1 MVVVLSSECEKRYGC
16 RGNSVD
22 GVGGPGWSSGA
33 SSRFGL
39 YTLRQGNASSECVVA
54 KYQV

>member
-1 MVVVLSSECEKRYGC
+1 MLGMLPIEYEKRFGC
-16 RGNSVD
+16 LGNCVD
-22 GVGGPGWSSGA
+22 GAGGGLKLA
-33 SSRFGL
+33 SADFGL